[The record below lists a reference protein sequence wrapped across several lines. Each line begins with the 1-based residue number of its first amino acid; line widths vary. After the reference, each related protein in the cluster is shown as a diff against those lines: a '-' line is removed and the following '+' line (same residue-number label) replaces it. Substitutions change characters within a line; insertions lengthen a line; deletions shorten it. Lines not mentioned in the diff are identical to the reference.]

1 MSNKLWTNI
10 EEINAAISAV
20 RNDHDPTQWVLVGFN
35 DKFDELVVVGTGT
48 GTVNE
53 LTPHLSDTNAY
64 YALVRKTEV
73 VDQSETVKFVF
84 IKFQGTR
91 IRPLAKGKLTTSMG
105 EITGRFQPFH
115 VDMTTQEVDEIS
127 DEKLTDL
134 VGSASMTKNVVLDKN
149 AGQKII
155 DDNRKKTEA
164 LSVNRQYTSGM
175 QSSPTTSQV
184 ISSPTT
190 QRTPVHK
197 KEPSQVSAPPTE
209 SKDVTFIE
217 ENWIKNAIA
226 DVRNDN
232 TETDWALVKSDAG
245 QIELVD
251 VGTGG
256 VEELSTKL
264 TPDGVYYGIVR
275 IMQQIDNS
283 ITTKFA
289 FVHYIGEQVRPT
301 AKAKISTHKGTVSKI
316 FQPYHVE
323 LVTSDIGELTTD
335 NLWGLITAASGT
347 KSNVLDKQGAP
358 ASTPKAP
365 TTKVSAVRSPVS
377 TGTGG
382 GLEFNNVDEL
392 RGYLQ
397 DVRNDQTPTNWLLLT
412 YAANSKNALEL
423 VGTGTGGA
431 DELAQHLEDSK
442 VYYGIVRAEEV
453 IDQSVTVKFAFV
465 HYLGDRTPPLLKAR
479 VSTHKGVA
487 EAFFRPYHV
496 TLFAT
501 EASEVNQEH
510 VNTLIAKASQ
520 NYNAVLN

>member
-10 EEINAAISAV
+10 DAINGAIAAV
-20 RNDHDPTQWVLVGFN
+20 RNDQDPTQWVLVGYN
-35 DKFDELVVVGTGT
+35 DKFDELVLVGTGE
-48 GTVNE
+48 GTVDE
-53 LTPHLSDTNAY
+53 LIPHLAENNGY

-84 IKFQGTR
+84 IKFQGSK
-91 IRPLAKGKLTTSMG
+91 IRPLHKGKLTTSMG
-105 EITGRFQPFH
+105 DITGRFQPYH
-115 VDMTTQEVDEIS
+115 VDMTTHEVEEIS

-155 DDNRKKTEA
+155 DDNKKKNES
-164 LSVNRQYTSGM
+164 LSVHRQYTSGI

-184 ISSPTT
+184 ISSPTQ
-190 QRTPVHK
+190 QRTVQK
-197 KEPSQVSAPPTE
+197 KETSQVSAPPTE
-209 SKDVTFIE
+209 SKEVTFVE

-256 VEELSTKL
+256 VEELVTKL
-264 TPDGVYYGIVR
+264 ASDGVYYGIVR

-283 ITTKFA
+283 ITTKFV
-289 FVHYIGEQVRPT
+289 FVHYIGNDVKPT
-301 AKAKISTHKGTVSKI
+301 ARAKISTHKGTVGKV
-316 FQPYHVE
+316 FQPYHTE
-323 LVTSDIGELTTD
+323 IVTSDVEELNSD
-335 NLWGLITAASGT
+335 KLWGLVTAASGT
-347 KSNVLDKQGAP
+347 KSNVLDKEGGSVQSSRAP
-358 ASTPKAP
+358 VS
-365 TTKVSAVRSPVS
+365 KVSSARSPVS
-377 TGTGG
+377 GGSSG
-382 GLEFNNVDEL
+382 GLEFNNVEEL
-392 RGYLQ
+392 RGLLS
-397 DVRNDQTPTNWLLLT
+397 DIRNDQTPTNWLLLS
-412 YAANSKNALEL
+412 YAPNSKNALEL
-423 VGTGTGGA
+423 VGSGTGGA
-431 DELAQHLEDSK
+431 DELAQHLEDTK

-479 VSTHKGVA
+479 VSTHKGVS
-487 EAFFRPYHV
+487 EDFFRPYHV

-501 EASEVNQEH
+501 EAHEVNQEH